1 MEMGGIMKKISVAAA
16 ALVMSAITAG
26 AAEKPELRIGSV
38 VAMTG
43 PASALGVPE
52 KNALDLLQ
60 EQIASDT
67 SLPFTVKFITY
78 DDASD
83 PTKAVNSVRKLITE
97 DNVHVVICCTTTPTS
112 MAILETVTQA
122 KVPNISLALGQSVI
136 EPVKD
141 RYWVFKTPSTDQLQV
156 QVLVDDMVKRGL
168 KKVAFLGLEDSF
180 GEGGWVALQSVAKA
194 KGVEIVA
201 AERFARTDTNFT
213 PQALKVRQ
221 ASPGTVYIHAIPP
234 SSALVHQALKRVGYS
249 GPIYH
254 SGGSAN
260 NAFISIGKAD
270 VEGALLG
277 TTPVLVYGELPD
289 SNPLK
294 AVITKFA
301 ALYEKRFNVPK
312 VDIFPGQSWDAGNIA
327 ILAASNAVK
336 AGAKLDNVE
345 AFRAALRDKLEGV
358 KEFVAVGGIFNYSPT
373 DHLGLDQRSTFIS
386 VVEKGE
392 FRLYNAK

>member
-1 MEMGGIMKKISVAAA
+1 LA
-16 ALVMSAITAG
+16 ALAISASAY
-26 AAEKPELRIGSV
+26 AADKPELRIGSV

-43 PASALGVPE
+43 PASALGLPE
-52 KNALDLLQ
+52 KNALELLQ
-60 EQIASDT
+60 EQLAKDT

-78 DDASD
+78 DDGSD
-83 PTKAVNSVRKLITE
+83 PTKAVNNVRKLITE
-97 DNVHVVICCTTTPTS
+97 DRAHVVICCTTTPTS
-112 MAILETVTQA
+112 MAILETVAQA

-141 RYWVFKTPSTDQLQV
+141 RHWIFKTPSTDQLQV
-156 QVLVDDMVKRGL
+156 TGLVEDMVKRGF

-180 GEGGWVALQSVAKA
+180 GEGGWIAMQSVAKA

-201 AERFARTDTNFT
+201 SERFSRTDTNFT

-221 ASPGTVYIHAIPP
+221 SNPSAVYIHAIPP
-234 SSALVHQALKRVGYS
+234 SAALVHQALKRVGYT

-260 NAFISIGKAD
+260 NAFLSIGKQD

-277 TTPVLVYGELPD
+277 TTPVLVYKDLPD

-294 AVITKFA
+294 PVITKFA

-312 VDIFPGQSWDAGNIA
+312 VDIFPGQSWDAGNIT
-327 ILAASNAVK
+327 LKAAEEAVK
-336 AGAKLDNVE
+336 AGAKLDDLD
-345 AFRAALRDKLEGV
+345 ASRAALRDKIENV
-358 KEFVAVGGIFNYSPT
+358 KNFVGVGGIFNYSAT
-373 DHLGLDQRSTFIS
+373 DHLGLDHRSTFIA
-386 VVEKGE
+386 VVKNGE
-392 FRLYNAK
+392 FRLYESK

>member
-1 MEMGGIMKKISVAAA
+1 MRILPVVSTLA
-16 ALVMSAITAG
+16 ALAISASAY
-26 AAEKPELRIGSV
+26 AADKPELRIGSV

-43 PASALGVPE
+43 PASALGLPE
-52 KNALDLLQ
+52 KNALELLQ
-60 EQIASDT
+60 EQLAKDT

-78 DDASD
+78 DDGSD
-83 PTKAVNSVRKLITE
+83 PTKAVNNVRKLITE
-97 DNVHVVICCTTTPTS
+97 DRAHVVICCTTTPTS
-112 MAILETVTQA
+112 MAILETVAQA

-141 RYWVFKTPSTDQLQV
+141 RHWIFKTPSTDQLQV
-156 QVLVDDMVKRGL
+156 TGLVEDMVKRGF

-180 GEGGWVALQSVAKA
+180 GEGGWIAMQSVAKA

-201 AERFARTDTNFT
+201 SERFSRTDTNFT

-221 ASPGTVYIHAIPP
+221 SNPSAVYIHAIPP
-234 SSALVHQALKRVGYS
+234 SAALVHQALKRVGYT

-260 NAFISIGKAD
+260 NAFLSIGKQD

-277 TTPVLVYGELPD
+277 TTPVLVYKDLPD

-294 AVITKFA
+294 PVITKFA

-312 VDIFPGQSWDAGNIA
+312 VDIFPGQSWDAGNIT
-327 ILAASNAVK
+327 LKAAEEAVK
-336 AGAKLDNVE
+336 AGAKLDDLD
-345 AFRAALRDKLEGV
+345 ASRAALRDKIENV
-358 KEFVAVGGIFNYSPT
+358 KNFVGVGGIFNYSAT
-373 DHLGLDQRSTFIS
+373 DHLGLDHRSTFIA
-386 VVEKGE
+386 VVKNGE
-392 FRLYNAK
+392 FRLYESK

>member
-1 MEMGGIMKKISVAAA
+1 MRILPVVSTLA
-16 ALVMSAITAG
+16 ALAISASAY
-26 AAEKPELRIGSV
+26 AADKPELRIGSV

-43 PASALGVPE
+43 PASALGLPE
-52 KNALDLLQ
+52 KNALELLQ
-60 EQIASDT
+60 EQLAKDT

-78 DDASD
+78 DDGSD
-83 PTKAVNSVRKLITE
+83 PTKAVNNVRKLITE
-97 DNVHVVICCTTTPTS
+97 DRAHVVICCTTTPTS

-141 RYWVFKTPSTDQLQV
+141 RHWIFKTPSTDQLQV
-156 QVLVDDMVKRGL
+156 TGLVDDMVKRGF

-180 GEGGWVALQSVAKA
+180 GEGGWIAMQSVAKA

-201 AERFARTDTNFT
+201 SERFSRTDTNFT

-221 ASPGTVYIHAIPP
+221 SNPSAVYIHAIPP
-234 SSALVHQALKRVGYS
+234 SAALVHQALKRVGYT

-260 NAFISIGKAD
+260 NAFLSIGKQD

-277 TTPVLVYGELPD
+277 TTPVLVYKDLPD

-294 AVITKFA
+294 PVITKFA

-312 VDIFPGQSWDAGNIA
+312 VDIFPGQSWDAGNIT
-327 ILAASNAVK
+327 LKAAEEAVK
-336 AGAKLDNVE
+336 AGAKLDDLD
-345 AFRAALRDKLEGV
+345 ASRAALRDKIENV
-358 KEFVAVGGIFNYSPT
+358 KNFVGVGGIFNYSAT
-373 DHLGLDQRSTFIS
+373 DHLGLDHRSTFIA
-386 VVEKGE
+386 VVKNGE
-392 FRLYNAK
+392 FRLYESK

>member
-1 MEMGGIMKKISVAAA
+1 LA
-16 ALVMSAITAG
+16 ALAISASAY
-26 AAEKPELRIGSV
+26 AADKPELRIGSV

-43 PASALGVPE
+43 PASALGLPE
-52 KNALDLLQ
+52 KNALELLQ
-60 EQIASDT
+60 EQLAKDT

-78 DDASD
+78 DDGSD
-83 PTKAVNSVRKLITE
+83 PTKAVNNVRKLITE
-97 DNVHVVICCTTTPTS
+97 DRAHVVICCTTTPTS

-141 RYWVFKTPSTDQLQV
+141 RHWIFKTPSTDQLQV
-156 QVLVDDMVKRGL
+156 TGLVEDMVKRGF

-180 GEGGWVALQSVAKA
+180 GEGGWIAMQSVAKA

-201 AERFARTDTNFT
+201 SERFSRTDTNFT

-221 ASPGTVYIHAIPP
+221 SNPSAVYIHAIPP
-234 SSALVHQALKRVGYS
+234 SAALVHQALKRVGYT

-260 NAFISIGKAD
+260 NAFLSIGKQD

-277 TTPVLVYGELPD
+277 TTPVLVYKDLPD

-294 AVITKFA
+294 PVITKFA

-312 VDIFPGQSWDAGNIA
+312 VDIFPGQSWDAGNIT
-327 ILAASNAVK
+327 LKAAEEAVK
-336 AGAKLDNVE
+336 AGAKLDDLD
-345 AFRAALRDKLEGV
+345 ASRAALRDKIENV
-358 KEFVAVGGIFNYSPT
+358 KNFVGVGGIFNYSAT
-373 DHLGLDQRSTFIS
+373 DHLGLDHRSTFIA
-386 VVEKGE
+386 VVKNGE
-392 FRLYNAK
+392 FRLYESK

>member
-1 MEMGGIMKKISVAAA
+1 MKKISVAAA
-16 ALVMSAITAG
+16 CAAWLMSALAAG
-26 AAEKPELRIGSV
+26 AADKPELRIGSV

-43 PASALGVPE
+43 PASALGLPE
-52 KNALDLLQ
+52 KNALELLQ

-83 PTKAVNSVRKLITE
+83 PTKAVNNVRKLITE

-141 RYWVFKTPSTDQLQV
+141 RYWIFKTPSTDQLQI

-168 KKVAFLGLEDSF
+168 KKIAFLGLEDSF
-180 GEGGWVALQSVAKA
+180 GEGGWVALQAVAKA

-201 AERFARTDTNFT
+201 AERFSRTDTNFT

-221 ASPGTVYIHAIPP
+221 ASPGAVYIHAIPP
-234 SSALVHQALKRVGYS
+234 SSALVHQALKRVGYT

-294 AVITKFA
+294 PVITKFA

-336 AGAKLDNVE
+336 AGAKPDNLE

-386 VVEKGE
+386 VVKNGE

>member
-1 MEMGGIMKKISVAAA
+1 MRVISVVSALA
-16 ALVMSAITAG
+16 ALAMSATAF
-26 AAEKPELRIGSV
+26 AADKPELRIGSV

-43 PASALGVPE
+43 PASALGLPE
-52 KNALDLLQ
+52 KNALELLQ
-60 EQIASDT
+60 EQIAKDT
-67 SLPFTVKFITY
+67 NLPFTVKFITY

-83 PTKAVNSVRKLITE
+83 PTKAVNNVRKLITE
-97 DNVHVVICCTTTPTS
+97 DQVHVVICCSTTPTS

-141 RYWVFKTPSTDQLQV
+141 RHWIFKTPSTDQLQV
-156 QVLVDDMVKRGL
+156 SGLVDDMVKRGI

-180 GEGGWVALQSVAKA
+180 GEGGWIALQSVAKA

-201 AERFARTDTNFT
+201 SERFSRTDTNFT

-221 ASPGTVYIHAIPP
+221 SNPGAVYIHAIPP
-234 SSALVHQALKRVGYS
+234 SSALVHQALKRVGYA

-260 NAFISIGKAD
+260 NAFISIGKQD

-277 TTPVLVYGELPD
+277 TTPVLVYTDLPD

-294 AVITKFA
+294 PVIAKFA

-327 ILAASNAVK
+327 LRAAEEVVK
-336 AGAKLDNVE
+336 AGGKLDDLD
-345 AFRAALRDKLEGV
+345 ASRAALRDKIEGI
-358 KEFVAVGGIFNYSPT
+358 KEFVGVGGIFNYSPT

-386 VVEKGE
+386 VVKNGE
-392 FRLYNAK
+392 FRLYESK

>member
-1 MEMGGIMKKISVAAA
+1 MRILSVVCVIAALSASAA
-16 ALVMSAITAG
+16 AL
-26 AAEKPELRIGSV
+26 AADKPELRIGSV

-43 PASALGVPE
+43 PASALGLPE
-52 KNALDLLQ
+52 KNAIELLQ
-60 EQIASDT
+60 EQLSADA

-78 DDASD
+78 DDGSD
-83 PTKAVNSVRKLITE
+83 PTKAVNNVRKLITE
-97 DNVHVVICCTTTPTS
+97 DRAHVVICCTTTPTS

-136 EPVKD
+136 EPAKD
-141 RYWVFKTPSTDQLQV
+141 RVWIFKTPSTDQLQV
-156 QVLVDDMVKRGL
+156 TGLVADMVKRGI

-180 GEGGWVALQSVAKA
+180 GEGGWIALQSVAKA
-194 KGVEIVA
+194 RGVEIIA
-201 AERFARTDTNFT
+201 SERFSRTDTNFT

-221 ASPGTVYIHAIPP
+221 AEPGAIYIHAIPP

-260 NAFISIGKAD
+260 NAFISIGKKD

-277 TTPVLVYGELPD
+277 TTPVLVYTDLPG

-294 AVITKFA
+294 PVITKFA

-312 VDIFPGQSWDAGNIA
+312 VDIFPGQSWDAVNI
-327 ILAASNAVK
+327 AVK
-336 AGAKLDNVE
+336 AAAEAAKAGVKFDDLD
-345 AFRAALRDKLEGV
+345 ASRAALRDKIEGI
-358 KEFVAVGGIFNYSPT
+358 KEFVGVGGIFNYTPN
-373 DHLGLDQRSTFIS
+373 DHLGLDDRSTFIS
-386 VVEKGE
+386 VVKDGE
-392 FRLYNAK
+392 FRLYDAK